1 MTFIY
6 KNYNKEYTKL
16 AKSLRKNMTKEEKH
30 LWYDCLRLLPVKFYR
45 QKQIGDYIVDFY
57 CEKAKLIIEL
67 DGSQHFEY
75 ETIEYD
81 KQRTRYFKRFGLQV
95 IRFTNLDIKD
105 NFDGVCE
112 SIINSVKFGLEYC
125 GLDTNILENMLE

>member
-1 MTFIY
+1 MLNLILLRGIFI
-6 KNYNKEYTKL
+6 KRDKR
-16 AKSLRKNMTKEEKH
+16 AGLRDKGN
-30 LWYDCLRLLPVKFYR
+30 VF
-45 QKQIGDYIVDFY
+45 
-57 CEKAKLIIEL
+57 KA
-67 DGSQHFEY
+67 S
-75 ETIEYD
+75 TEYD